1 MDALY
6 ALARRMVT
14 QDPHE
19 WPDMLVMLGDQVY
32 ADEVSP
38 KTLEFIRS
46 RRDTSEPPGE
56 EVKDFEEYTRLYREA
71 WGDPWIRWLFS
82 NVRTPMIWDDHD
94 VHDDW
99 NISQSWVEEYRQQ
112 DWWDERIAGAGMSY
126 WIYQHLGNLS
136 PEHMEEDEIY
146 ARVREADDA
155 GAAAARVRAARRA
168 PDRGHALELLPRQR
182 RRPADRARLAR
193 GPRAGPG

>member
-1 MDALY
+1 
-6 ALARRMVT
+6 
-14 QDPHE
+14 
-19 WPDMLVMLGDQVY
+19 MLVLLGDQVY

-38 KTLEFIRS
+38 KALEFIRS

-56 EVKDFEEYTRLYREA
+56 EVKNFEEYTRLYWEA

-99 NISQSWVEEYRQQ
+99 NISQ
-112 DWWDERIAGAGMSY
+112 DWLDEMRRHVWWNERIAGAGMSY

-136 PEHMEEDEIY
+136 PDHMQGRRDLR
-146 ARVREADDA
+146 ARAR
-155 GAAAARVRAARRA
+155 GRRRRAAAA
-168 PDRGHALELLPRQR
+168 
-182 RRPADRARLAR
+182 
-193 GPRAGPG
+193 